1 MLRIV
6 YQSRCVMDGF
16 EVVMPLGGF
25 LAWFEA
31 LCADDARGV
40 AEILTAATI
49 EERHILLNGQFD
61 YRLVNRR
68 TSSCCRSRICGCG
81 CERVCIYVPVC
92 VLACIVHRLLCMC
105 TYASVRT
112 PGEYHVVYTAD
123 CMANKPDRVT
133 NTNTHYA

>member
-61 YRLVNRR
+61 YRLVNKY
-68 TSSCCRSRICGCG
+68 TFF
-81 CERVCIYVPVC
+81 
-92 VLACIVHRLLCMC
+92 VLSQSYICMC
-105 TYASVRT
+105 TFLLAS
-112 PGEYHVVYTAD
+112 ECAH
-123 CMANKPDRVT
+123 
-133 NTNTHYA
+133 